1 MPASREV
8 AFETFGVPV
17 MVRTDVPDDLL
28 APRLPPFT
36 RPAAADAAVAT
47 FLLERDARG
56 GYRFG
61 PAGEDSDVKLQLDH
75 ALDALQRSLRMAI
88 ALHAP
93 RHVFL
98 HAGAV
103 VHEDRAIV
111 IPGTSFSG
119 KTTLVAALVRA
130 GAAYLSDEFAPID
143 EHGLVHPF
151 PTPLGMRNAVSVQ
164 IDHDVRSLGGKVADR
179 PFPIGAVVLTRYE
192 PGATWTPQP
201 KSAGEAMLEL
211 MKHAVPAQPRPD
223 QTLKTI
229 ARALEHAAV
238 IAGDRGE
245 AEALAPLLLD
255 ETGSGRAA

>member
-1 MPASREV
+1 MPPSHEV
-8 AFETFGVPV
+8 AFEAFGVPV
-17 MVRTDVPDDLL
+17 AVRTNVPDEVIEPL
-28 APRLPPFT
+28 LPPFT

-47 FLLERDARG
+47 FVLEQDAAG

-61 PAGEDSDVKLQLDH
+61 SPGGGPVGSLQLEH

-93 RHVFL
+93 HHVFL

-130 GAAYLSDEFAPID
+130 GAVYLSDEFAPLD

-151 PTPLGMRNAVSVQ
+151 PTPLGVRNAVSVQ
-164 IDHDVRSLGGKVADR
+164 VDHDVRSFGGRVADR
-179 PFPIGAVVLTRYE
+179 SFTVGAVVLTRYE
-192 PGATWTPQP
+192 RGATWHPRR
-201 KSAGEAMLEL
+201 KSAGEAALEL
-211 MKHAVPAQPRPD
+211 LEHAVPAQPRPA
-223 QTLKTI
+223 QTLETI
-229 ARALEHAAV
+229 ARALENAT
-238 IAGDRGE
+238 ILSGERGD
-245 AEALAPLLLD
+245 ADALAPMLLGEL
-255 ETGSGRAA
+255 GSGRAV